1 MLTQLAIDLLN
12 ASRRLDAI
20 TEADAETSGGAGSL
34 IDLSGFYRVGGLHK
48 RSAGNT
54 S

>member
-20 TEADAETSGGAGSL
+20 TEADFQGALDAIEKALG
-34 IDLSGFYRVGGLHK
+34 
-48 RSAGNT
+48 A
-54 S
+54 

>member
-20 TEADAETSGGAGSL
+20 TEADAETSGGAGFDAAL
-34 IDLSGFYRVGGLHK
+34 AGFQGALDAIEKALG
-48 RSAGNT
+48 A
-54 S
+54 